1 MTKQEAAQAYLRRDP
16 VLYANLLEALRRGS
30 AELLEAGEGGVLLYE
45 RGCGAYMM
53 SAASPAVAG
62 RLLGMVS
69 ADCDLFVGHELAYF
83 EQAKARWG
91 FPLSQI
97 CYSAA
102 YLGTEPLPLPAF
114 DGALRPLDRTWA
126 PWILRHYSHAFGG
139 LPYMEEAVR
148 RGVLG
153 AFPTGSNHPAGF
165 VGFHEEGSIG
175 MLEVLPAWRR
185 RGLGELL
192 LRAAVNRALER
203 GALPFAQVIEDNA
216 PSLALQQKAG
226 LTLSGTRM
234 FWLMRE

>member
-1 MTKQEAAQAYLRRDP
+1 M
-16 VLYANLLEALRRGS
+16 
-30 AELLEAGEGGVLLYE
+30 
-45 RGCGAYMM
+45 
-53 SAASPAVAG
+53 
-62 RLLGMVS
+62 
-69 ADCDLFVGHELAYF
+69 GHELAYF

-126 PWILRHYSHAFGG
+126 PGFSGTTATPLGACPIWR
-139 LPYMEEAVR
+139 EAVR

-153 AFPTGSNHPAGF
+153 AFPTGSNQPAGF

-185 RGLGELL
+185 RGLGRAPPAGGGKPGAGAGRPP
-192 LRAAVNRALER
+192 LRPGDR
-203 GALPFAQVIEDNA
+203 GQRSPLW
-216 PSLALQQKAG
+216 PSSKRPA
-226 LTLSGTRM
+226 
-234 FWLMRE
+234 

>member
-114 DGALRPLDRTWA
+114 DGALRPLDRTCGYWGRKW
-126 PWILRHYSHAFGG
+126 PS
-139 LPYMEEAVR
+139 
-148 RGVLG
+148 
-153 AFPTGSNHPAGF
+153 GSMITTATPSAG
-165 VGFHEEGSIG
+165 
-175 MLEVLPAWRR
+175 
-185 RGLGELL
+185 
-192 LRAAVNRALER
+192 
-203 GALPFAQVIEDNA
+203 
-216 PSLALQQKAG
+216 
-226 LTLSGTRM
+226 
-234 FWLMRE
+234 